1 MLCYHAVVMNRVRAL
16 CAGAD
21 MSVPS
26 GHVQKSDITLA
37 CKSTGLNSKS
47 MPFSS
52 RVIQLRW
59 A

>member
-1 MLCYHAVVMNRVRAL
+1 
-16 CAGAD
+16 
-21 MSVPS
+21 MSVPA
-26 GHVQKSDITLA
+26 GHTQKSDVTLA
-37 CKSTGLNSKS
+37 CKSTVLNSKS